1 MIDHEKLPAT
11 VDYRDSAGISEKS
24 SYDACGWD
32 GPTDYNDACGWDGP
46 MDDNDA
52 CGWNVPT
59 DDNDLSDGMARHMM
73 MSLADGMFDG

>member
-32 GPTDYNDACGWDGP
+32 GP

-59 DDNDLSDGMARHMM
+59 DDNDLADGMARHMM